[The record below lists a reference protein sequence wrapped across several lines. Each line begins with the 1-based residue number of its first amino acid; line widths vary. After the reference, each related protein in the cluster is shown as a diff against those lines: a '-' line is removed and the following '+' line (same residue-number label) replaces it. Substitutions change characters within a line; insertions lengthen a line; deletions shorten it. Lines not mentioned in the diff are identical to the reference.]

1 MHRLFTSS
9 FAEPFQVL
17 LLITLSLTDQVAH
30 GASPSTPPIITV
42 TQSNPIRQDH
52 WLLVA
57 DDRAADRLNPLPDQ
71 FQQNRHTQAA
81 SVTITATDNAKELSL
96 PVSINVNY

>member
-9 FAEPFQVL
+9 FAKPFQVL
-17 LLITLSLTDQVAH
+17 LLVTLSLTDQVAH

-42 TQSNPIRQDH
+42 TQGNPIRQDH

-57 DDRAADRLNPLPDQ
+57 GDRAADRFNLLPDQ
-71 FQQNRHTQAA
+71 LQKNRHTSGLGDHYRDGQRQRVVHA
-81 SVTITATDNAKELSL
+81 SFH
-96 PVSINVNY
+96 

>member
-9 FAEPFQVL
+9 FAKPFQVL

-30 GASPSTPPIITV
+30 GASPSTPSIITV
-42 TQSNPIRQDH
+42 TQGNPIRQDH

-57 DDRAADRLNPLPDQ
+57 GDRAADRLNLLPDQ
-71 FQQNRHTQAA
+71 LQQNRHAQAA
-81 SVTITATDNAKELSL
+81 SATITVTNNAKELST
-96 PVSINVNY
+96 PVSINVAY

>member
-9 FAEPFQVL
+9 FAKPFQVL
-17 LLITLSLTDQVAH
+17 LLVTLSLTDQVAH

-42 TQSNPIRQDH
+42 TQSNPIRQDR

-57 DDRAADRLNPLPDQ
+57 GDRAADRINLPDQ
-71 FQQNRHTQAA
+71 LRQNRHTQAA
-81 SVTITATDNAKELSL
+81 SVTIIATDNAKELST